1 MGEFLGEVR
10 IFSFNWVPRNWAMC
24 NGQLMPINQN
34 QALFS
39 LLGTMYGG
47 DGQVTF
53 ALPDL
58 RSRIPMHIGNNSF
71 NQGERAGQS
80 AHTVTISELP
90 QHLHT
95 AFGTNATATS
105 NLAPGFIP
113 GNVPTANAYAEAL
126 ANLTTIEPTTVASV
140 GGSQPHNNMSP
151 YLTLTFGIS
160 LIGVFPSR
168 N

>member
-1 MGEFLGEVR
+1 MGEFLGELR
-10 IFSFNWVPRNWAMC
+10 IFSMNFVPKGWAMC

-34 QALFS
+34 QGLFS

-47 DGQVTF
+47 DGQVNF

-58 RSRIPMHIGNNSF
+58 RGRIPMHLQTNSF
-71 NQGERAGQS
+71 DQGQRGGEA
-80 AHTVTISELP
+80 AHTVTISELTT
-90 QHLHT
+90 HIHT
-95 AFGTNATATS
+95 AFGTDTTATS

-113 GNVPTANAYAEAL
+113 GNIPTANGYAEPT
-126 ANLTTIEPTTVASV
+126 ANLTTLDPATVTNV

-151 YLTLTFGIS
+151 FLTLTFAIA
-160 LIGVFPSR
+160 LIGVFPAR

>member
-1 MGEFLGEVR
+1 MGEFLGELRV
-10 IFSFNWVPRNWAMC
+10 FSFNFVPQGWAMC
-24 NGQLMPINQN
+24 NGQLLPINQN

-47 DGQVTF
+47 DGQVNF

-58 RSRIPMHIGNNSF
+58 RGRVPMHLSSAF
-71 NQGERAGQS
+71 NQGQKAGQA
-80 AHTVTISELP
+80 AHTVTISEMP
-90 QHLHT
+90 MHLHT
-95 AFGTNATATS
+95 AFGTSATATS

-113 GNVPTANAYAEAL
+113 GNVPTANAYAEAT
-126 ANLTTIEPTTVASV
+126 AALTTIEPTTVANV

-151 YLTLTFGIS
+151 YLVMTIAIALTGI
-160 LIGVFPSR
+160 FPSR